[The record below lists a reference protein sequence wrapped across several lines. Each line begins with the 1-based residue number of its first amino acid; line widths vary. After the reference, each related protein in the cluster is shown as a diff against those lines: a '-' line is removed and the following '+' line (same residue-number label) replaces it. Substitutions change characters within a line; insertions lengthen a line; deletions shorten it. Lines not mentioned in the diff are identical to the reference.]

1 MDKPTVKI
9 KRKLLFFLFVFTLG
23 IVGLMFRIAYL
34 QIVQGDF
41 LQELAYEQHTR
52 DRLISPQRGTIYDR
66 NGVALAK
73 SATVATI
80 GVIHAQIENAEQ
92 VARVLSEKLN
102 LDYETVKK
110 KVDKVV
116 ALERIQSKVDKKVA
130 DEIRKMNLPGVKI
143 DEDSKRYY
151 PYSNLASHVIGFV
164 GKDNQGI
171 IGLEVKYDE
180 YLKGTPGKILTETD
194 GKGRKLKNT
203 PERRIEPI
211 PGDHLVTTIDLTI
224 QQYVEQA
231 LDKAVKAKDAK
242 RGSVIVMNPQNGE
255 IYAMANKPDYDLN
268 QPFKINNSELDQ
280 IWDTLSTEEQY
291 KELNKMW
298 RNFAINDTYEPGST
312 FKIIT
317 SAMGLEEKVVDV
329 NSHFNCNGYHTVA
342 GRMIKC
348 WRYPRAHGAETFA
361 QGVQN
366 SCNPVFMQIAER
378 LGAKKFYQYMKL
390 FGFSEKTGIDVP
402 GEAVGIMHNLKDIG
416 PVELATM
423 SFGQSFQITPL
434 QLLRAAAAVVNGG
447 TLVTPHFGAKIINDQ
462 GEVIKEFEY
471 KNDKQIISKET
482 SDTMKK
488 ILEGVVAQGTG
499 NKAYIPGYRIGGKTA
514 TSEKLPRS
522 AKKYI
527 ASFLAFAPSENPQ
540 VMALVIIDE
549 PQGIYYG
556 GTVAGPVMKE
566 IMENILPYLN
576 IEPKYTEAELK
587 MDEVEKV
594 LVPDLINKATDD
606 AIKELK
612 KLNLGVEMIGNG
624 KTVTDQFP
632 VSGEEVNPKTK
643 VILYTNP

>member
-1 MDKPTVKI
+1 MDKPTVKA
-9 KRKLLFFLFVFTLG
+9 KRKLLFFLVVFTLG
-23 IVGLMFRIAYL
+23 IIGLMFRIAYL

-66 NGVALAK
+66 NGIALAK
-73 SATVATI
+73 SATVTTI
-80 GVIHAQIENAEQ
+80 GVIHAQIEDPEQ

-110 KVDKVV
+110 KVDKIV
-116 ALERIQSKVDKKVA
+116 ALERIQSKVDKEVA
-130 DEIRKMNLPGVKI
+130 DEIRKMNLAGVKI

-180 YLKGTPGKILTETD
+180 YLRGTPGKILTETD
-194 GKGRKLKNT
+194 GKGRKLKNS

-211 PGDHLVTTIDLTI
+211 PGNHLVTTIDLTI
-224 QQYVEQA
+224 QQYAEQA
-231 LDKAVKAKDAK
+231 LDKAVKAKGAK
-242 RGSVIVMNPQNGE
+242 RGSVIIMNPQNGE

-268 QPFKINNSELDQ
+268 QPFKINNPELEP
-280 IWDTLSTEEQY
+280 IWNTLKTEEKY

-317 SAMGLEEKVVDV
+317 SAMGLEEKVINA
-329 NSHFNCNGYHTVA
+329 NSSFNCNGYHTVA

-348 WRYPRAHGAETFA
+348 WRYPRAHGTQTFT

-366 SCNPVFMQIAER
+366 SCNPVFMQVAER
-378 LGAKKFYQYMKL
+378 IGIKKFYQYMKL

-402 GEAVGIMHNLKDIG
+402 GEAIGIMHNLKDIG

-434 QLLRAAAAVVNGG
+434 QLLRAAATVVNGG
-447 TLVTPHFGAKIINDQ
+447 TLITPHFGAKIINDE
-462 GEVIKEFEY
+462 GDIVKEFEY

-488 ILEGVVAQGTG
+488 ILESVVAQGTG
-499 NKAYIPGYRIGGKTA
+499 NKSYIPGYRIGGKTA

-540 VMALVIIDE
+540 IMALVIIDE

-566 IMENILPYLN
+566 ILENTLPYLN

-587 MDEVEKV
+587 MAEVEKV
-594 LVPDLINKATDD
+594 LVPDLISKNTDE

-612 KLNLGVEMIGNG
+612 KINLGVELIGNG
-624 KTVTDQFP
+624 KTVKDQFP
-632 VSGEEVNPKTK
+632 LSGEEVNPRTK

>member
-9 KRKLLFFLFVFTLG
+9 KRKLLFFLVVFTIG

-34 QIVQGDF
+34 QIAQGDF

-73 SATVATI
+73 SATVTTI
-80 GVIHAQIENAEQ
+80 GVIHAQIEDAEQ

-116 ALERIQSKVDKKVA
+116 ALERIQSKVDKEVA

-180 YLKGTPGKILTETD
+180 YLRGTPGKILTETD
-194 GKGRKLKNT
+194 GKGRKLKNS

-211 PGDHLVTTIDLTI
+211 PGNHLVTTIDLTI
-224 QQYVEQA
+224 QQYAEQA
-231 LDKAVKAKDAK
+231 LDKAIKAKDAK
-242 RGSVIVMNPQNGE
+242 RGSIIVMNPQTGE

-268 QPFKINNSELDQ
+268 QPFKINNPELEQ
-280 IWDTLSTEEQY
+280 IWSTLNTEEQY

-312 FKIIT
+312 FKIMT
-317 SAMGLEEKVVDV
+317 SAMGLEEMVVNA
-329 NSHFNCNGYHTVA
+329 NSPFNCNGYHTVA

-348 WRYPRAHGAETFA
+348 WRYPRAHGSQTFT

-366 SCNPVFMQIAER
+366 SCNPVFMQVAER
-378 LGAKKFYQYMKL
+378 IGVKKFYQYMKL

-447 TLVTPHFGAKIINDQ
+447 TLITPHFGSKVINDE
-462 GEVIKEFEY
+462 GEVVKEFEY
-471 KNDKQIISKET
+471 KDGKQIISQET

-488 ILEGVVAQGTG
+488 ILESVVAQGTG

-566 IMENILPYLN
+566 ILDNILPYLK
-576 IEPKYTEAELK
+576 IEPKYTEVELK

-594 LVPDLINKATDD
+594 RVPNLISKNTDE

-612 KLNLGVEMIGNG
+612 KINLGFELIGNG
-624 KTVTDQFP
+624 KTVKDQFP
-632 VSGEEVNPKTK
+632 LSGEEVNPKSK

>member
-1 MDKPTVKI
+1 MNRPTVKI
-9 KRKLLFFLFVFTLG
+9 KRKLLFFLFTFTIG
-23 IVGLMFRIAYL
+23 IIGLMFRIAYL
-34 QIVQGDF
+34 QIAQGGY

-66 NGVALAK
+66 NGIELAK
-73 SATVATI
+73 SATVTTI
-80 GVIHAQIENAEQ
+80 GVIHAQIEDSNQ
-92 VARVLSEKLN
+92 VAQILSEKLN
-102 LDYETVKK
+102 LDYQMVKK
-110 KVDKVV
+110 KVEKVV

-130 DEIRKMNLPGVKI
+130 DEIRKLNLPGVKI

-151 PYSNLASHVIGFV
+151 PYSNLAAHVIGFV

-180 YLKGTPGKILTETD
+180 YLKGIPGKILTETD
-194 GKGRKLKNT
+194 GRGRKLDDS
-203 PERRIEPI
+203 PEKRIEPI
-211 PGDHLVTTIDLTI
+211 QGNHLVTTIDLTI

-231 LDKAVKAKDAK
+231 LEKAVKAKDAN
-242 RGSVIVMNPQNGE
+242 RGSIIVMNPKNGE

-268 QPFKINNSELDQ
+268 QPFTINNPELKE
-280 IWDTLSTEEQY
+280 IWNTLSTENQY

-298 RNFAINDTYEPGST
+298 RNFTINDTYEPGST
-312 FKIIT
+312 FKIMT
-317 SAMGLEEKVVDV
+317 SAMGLEEKVVNTD
-329 NSHFNCNGYHTVA
+329 SHFNCNGYHVVG

-348 WRYPRAHGAETFA
+348 WRYPRAHGAETFI

-378 LGAKKFYQYMKL
+378 VGAKKFYQYMNL

-402 GEAVGIMHNLKDIG
+402 GEAVGIIHNLKNIG

-423 SFGQSFQITPL
+423 AFGQSFQITPL
-434 QLLRAAAAVVNGG
+434 QLLRGAAAVVNGG
-447 TLVTPHFGAKIINDQ
+447 YLITPHFGSKIINDN
-462 GEVIKEFEY
+462 GNTIKKFEY
-471 KNDKQIISKET
+471 KEGKQIISKET
-482 SDTMKK
+482 SETMKK
-488 ILEGVVAQGTG
+488 VLESVVSQGTG
-499 NKAYIPGYRIGGKTA
+499 NKTYIPGYRIGGKTA

-527 ASFLAFAPSENPQ
+527 ASFLAFSPSEDPQ

-566 IMENILPYLN
+566 ILENILPYLN
-576 IEPKYTEAELK
+576 IEPKYSEEELK
-587 MDEVEKV
+587 MKEVEKV
-594 LVPDLINKATDD
+594 IVPNLISKNTDE

-612 KLNLGVEMIGNG
+612 KISLGVELIGNG
-624 KTVTDQFP
+624 ERIQDQFP
-632 VSGEEVNPKTK
+632 LSGEEVNPKTK

>member
-1 MDKPTVKI
+1 
-9 KRKLLFFLFVFTLG
+9 
-23 IVGLMFRIAYL
+23 
-34 QIVQGDF
+34 
-41 LQELAYEQHTR
+41 
-52 DRLISPQRGTIYDR
+52 
-66 NGVALAK
+66 
-73 SATVATI
+73 
-80 GVIHAQIENAEQ
+80 
-92 VARVLSEKLN
+92 
-102 LDYETVKK
+102 
-110 KVDKVV
+110 
-116 ALERIQSKVDKKVA
+116 
-130 DEIRKMNLPGVKI
+130 
-143 DEDSKRYY
+143 
-151 PYSNLASHVIGFV
+151 
-164 GKDNQGI
+164 
-171 IGLEVKYDE
+171 
-180 YLKGTPGKILTETD
+180 
-194 GKGRKLKNT
+194 
-203 PERRIEPI
+203 
-211 PGDHLVTTIDLTI
+211 
-224 QQYVEQA
+224 
-231 LDKAVKAKDAK
+231 
-242 RGSVIVMNPQNGE
+242 MNPQTGE

-268 QPFKINNSELDQ
+268 QPFKINNPELEQ
-280 IWDTLSTEEQY
+280 IWSTLNTEEQY

-312 FKIIT
+312 FKIMT
-317 SAMGLEEKVVDV
+317 SAMGLEEMVVNA
-329 NSHFNCNGYHTVA
+329 NSPFNCNGYHTVA

-348 WRYPRAHGAETFA
+348 WRYPRAHGSQTFT

-366 SCNPVFMQIAER
+366 SCNPVFMQVAER
-378 LGAKKFYQYMKL
+378 IGVKKFYQYMKL

-447 TLVTPHFGAKIINDQ
+447 TLITPHFGSKVINDE
-462 GEVIKEFEY
+462 GEVVKEFEY
-471 KNDKQIISKET
+471 KDGKQIISQET

-488 ILEGVVAQGTG
+488 ILESVVAQGTG

-566 IMENILPYLN
+566 ILDNILPYLK
-576 IEPKYTEAELK
+576 IEPKYTEVELK

-594 LVPDLINKATDD
+594 RVPNLISKNTDE

-612 KLNLGVEMIGNG
+612 KINLGFELIGNG
-624 KTVTDQFP
+624 KTVKDQFP
-632 VSGEEVNPKTK
+632 LSGEEVNPKSK